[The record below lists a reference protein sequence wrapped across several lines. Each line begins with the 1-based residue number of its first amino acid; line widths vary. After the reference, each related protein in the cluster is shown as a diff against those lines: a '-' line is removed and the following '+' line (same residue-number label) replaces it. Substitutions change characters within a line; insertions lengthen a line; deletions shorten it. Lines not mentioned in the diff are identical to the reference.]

1 MKTLS
6 TLSVHQL
13 KPFGVKLTNVD
24 LNSPEQ
30 CDRIRELLYK
40 NGVVIIPAD
49 GASVGAQP
57 IQADVSLLKL
67 AGLFGKVETY
77 HPVNEAKDSAGKVQI
92 LETMGD
98 TGIPADSFLFHS
110 DMSWRV
116 NPSRASVLC
125 GEILPPSG
133 GNTCFQSANQM
144 YRNLSPELREKLH
157 GINALHSLQKGYA
170 RVNRPD
176 DVTND
181 IQSIHPAV
189 IKHPD
194 TGVPLLYLN
203 PNFTVSLVGMSDRES
218 TELLNRVFEE
228 ANRPDQ
234 VLCHSWTKGD
244 VVIWDNFGVQH
255 LARADYQGLRRM
267 HRVVA
272 HNPYLRTERYVGETG
287 DVQEAI
293 GNIERYLKQDD
304 NQAGYEEWALRYEQ
318 DVDRAG
324 YKIPAI
330 ATDILAQYLHKLVQT
345 EKPRILDVAAGTG
358 QNALLLMR
366 NHGLTNLEAMDV
378 STGMLFEA
386 RRRELYRKY
395 HVEDANQPFPMP
407 ECQYDAVLCVGGL
420 SASQIRSKPALE
432 EFIRVTKDGGLVVL
446 SMREAES
453 EYTAEV
459 SRLVTAG
466 VAEVVREHSFVGI
479 ETNEEVRHQ
488 IFVLRSLGD
497 DNSDQAAQY
506 NQARSPFGVQEILGF
521 VRPGDVVLDA
531 GCGTGQHA
539 RYLAEVASNV
549 VGIDIDSARIAIAQ
563 EYCQDLDNASFE
575 VGSVTK
581 LPFEDASFDLVL
593 LTQVLHHLG
602 GEDVHSGETS
612 TSLREECERAIR
624 EAKRV
629 LKPGGRLV
637 LVTTSR
643 EQRRQAYWHFNLFPE
658 SAWERLDSVWSLTED
673 LWFASLMEKMGFA
686 MTGNVT
692 PGESHWIEAQDEQMV
707 RLSLDPGWRST
718 DVAFALLTPA
728 EMSQF
733 VARVEAVLENGA
745 AKELIDEAIAGRASH
760 GEATVYAYELKSDL

>member
-13 KPFGVKLTNVD
+13 QPFGVKLTNVD

-30 CDRIRELLYK
+30 CDRIRELLYE
-40 NGVVIIPAD
+40 NGVVIISAD

-57 IQADVSLLKL
+57 IQADASLLKL

-77 HPVNEAKDSAGKVQI
+77 HPVNEAKDTAGKVQI

-144 YRNLSPELREKLH
+144 YRNLSPELREQLH
-157 GINALHSLQKGYA
+157 GISALHSLQKGYA

-176 DVTND
+176 DVTHD

-272 HNPYLRTERYVGETG
+272 HNPYLRTERYVGEIG

-293 GNIERYLKQDD
+293 GNIEHYLKQDD

-446 SMREAES
+446 SMRQAES
-453 EYTAEV
+453 EYTVEV

-593 LTQVLHHLG
+593 LAQVLHHLG
-602 GEDVHSGETS
+602 GEDVHSAETS
-612 TSLREECERAIR
+612 TSLREQCERAIR

-692 PGESHWIEAQDEQMV
+692 PAESHWIEAQDEQMV

-733 VARVEAVLENGA
+733 VARVEAVLANGS

-760 GEATVYAYELKSDL
+760 GEATVYAYELNI